1 MLNQPQ
7 PKICITTLEFPPDV
21 GGVGQSVH
29 RIARMLQQEGYQVHV
44 AVFRAKHRL
53 EDHSHQQGCQTT
65 SLDGI
70 QVHRLYAS
78 NCSETPMIQDYYSE
92 IYGHLK
98 QLYHRHR
105 FDLLHGFFINETG
118 FVTTLLAKEVGIP
131 VINSIRGSDLHRH
144 VFADKL
150 FGPIHWVLQNSDWVT
165 AVSHDLLRRAQTLA
179 PELRS
184 RSVSF
189 WNSIAPIPFDQLPEP
204 PLPHPLQ
211 GTVIGCL
218 GRFREKKGIA
228 HLLEACGHLQ
238 SQDRA
243 FTLLLVGDFEPKER
257 EHWLAQIDR
266 YDLRER
272 VHVTG
277 MMDRTA
283 ALSHLLLMDLFV
295 MPSVHDG
302 CPNALLEAM
311 LSGRAVV
318 GTCSDAIGEILR
330 HQHNGWVIPPGDGQA
345 LATALQ
351 LLIDRPD
358 LRQRLAEGA
367 RQTAQQDLAPAVE
380 QAQWRSVYQQVLSLS
395 PLPTAPQAGQV
406 SAQIPAYA

>member
-1 MLNQPQ
+1 MNSSTQ

-21 GGVGQSVH
+21 GGVGESVH

-53 EDHSHQQGCQTT
+53 EDHSHLQGCQTT
-65 SLDGI
+65 LQEGI
-70 QVHRLYAS
+70 QVHRLYSS

-92 IYGHLK
+92 IYGYLK
-98 QLYHRHR
+98 QLHHHHC

-118 FVTTLLAKEVGIP
+118 FVTTLLAKELGIP

-150 FGPIHWVLQNSDWVT
+150 FGHIHWILQNSDYVT
-165 AVSHDLLRRAQTLA
+165 AVSGDLLRRAQALV
-179 PELRS
+179 PEICS

-189 WNSIAPIPFDQLPEP
+189 WNSIAPIPFELLPEP
-204 PLPHPLQ
+204 TLPHPLQ

-228 HLLEACGHLQ
+228 HLLQACGELRQQH
-238 SQDRA
+238 RE
-243 FTLLLVGDFEPKER
+243 FTLVLVGDFEPKER
-257 EHWLAQIDR
+257 LHWLAQIDR
-266 YDLRER
+266 YDLQDR

-277 MMDRTA
+277 MMDRML
-283 ALSHLLLMDLFV
+283 ALAHLLLMDIFV

-311 LSGRAVV
+311 LSGRAVI

-330 HQHNGWVIPPGDGQA
+330 HQQNGWVVPPGDGQA

-351 LLIDRPD
+351 ILIDQPE
-358 LRQRLAEGA
+358 LRRQLAEGA
-367 RQTAQQDLAPAVE
+367 RHTAQQDLAPRVE
-380 QAQWRSVYQQVLSLS
+380 QAHWRSVYQQVLNLS
-395 PLPTAPQAGQV
+395 PSSSDPQEAPQLL
-406 SAQIPAYA
+406 AYA